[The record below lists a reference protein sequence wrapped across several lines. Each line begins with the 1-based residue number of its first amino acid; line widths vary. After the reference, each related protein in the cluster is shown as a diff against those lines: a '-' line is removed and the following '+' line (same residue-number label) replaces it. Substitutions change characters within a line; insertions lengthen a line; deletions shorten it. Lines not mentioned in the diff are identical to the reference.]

1 MDPSPSR
8 PPGPQAQAAGGRR
21 VPPMTL
27 QTSEKPCLQQPA
39 LKTPSPSDDDPFP
52 KGPGNQ
58 CGPVKGRLGPREAA
72 ADVRL
77 TCLLLTL
84 SRTGSRALCHLPG
97 THPSTF

>member
-1 MDPSPSR
+1 
-8 PPGPQAQAAGGRR
+8 
-21 VPPMTL
+21 MTL

-52 KGPGNQ
+52 KGPRNQ

-84 SRTGSRALCHLPG
+84 SRPGSRALCHLPG